1 MTVDLYFTDDFMN
14 YRIRIK
20 NYEGWIFEHKTNT
33 LKININNKLFI
44 FYNVKFETIKTRKI
58 FK

>member
-20 NYEGWIFEHKTNT
+20 NYQGWTFEHKTNI

-44 FYNVKFETIKTRKI
+44 FYNVKFETIKTSTI
-58 FK
+58 LI